1 MNFGIYI
8 FIFYNIIINYLNR
21 FKYIQNS
28 MPQILIVEK
37 EGYIKTKKRT
47 TNTIDE
53 LYKTCGFRKNENF
66 NKIKT
71 VEKVLENETVT
82 IELWG
87 RKVGKNNIIN
97 TYKFPESFDNPVI
110 YGNSCLIRT
119 TNNNII
125 DLEET
130 IWNKMDEKLVQQTE
144 IVKPIPMEIIDNN
157 NGDNSANNGNDAD
170 VDESDGNST
179 SDDDCDSELKEE
191 SYIYSSEEEDTS

>member
-1 MNFGIYI
+1 
-8 FIFYNIIINYLNR
+8 
-21 FKYIQNS
+21 